1 MKYSYQREQILKIVQ
16 SSYGHLSAN
25 EVHEQV
31 RKIIPN
37 ISLGTVYRNLNTLAE
52 HHFIRRIIM
61 PHGSDEYDYNV
72 EPHSHIYCV
81 KCGNI
86 YDLPSKVDERMQKL
100 VEKEAGY
107 TITKSSVVFEG
118 ICPQCESEKEG

>member
-16 SSYGHLSAN
+16 SSHGHLSAN
-25 EVHEQV
+25 EVYEQV

-61 PHGSDEYDYNV
+61 PHGKSDR
-72 EPHSHIYCV
+72 SH
-81 KCGNI
+81 
-86 YDLPSKVDERMQKL
+86 
-100 VEKEAGY
+100 
-107 TITKSSVVFEG
+107 VVL
-118 ICPQCESEKEG
+118 